1 MRTFS
6 YYDVNIYSMEIANFL
21 YGIGLE
27 LKTKYTPDG
36 SPAPVKQ
43 YAQLLE
49 KLQYKNVELRTFDSN
64 TISDMIMKWLPVWTV
79 GGPANNEH
87 ATHAWLIDGLCKQTR
102 TVEQYSGLI
111 FVAKYNQSRTLYH

>member
-1 MRTFS
+1 
-6 YYDVNIYSMEIANFL
+6 MEIAEFPL
-21 YGIGLE
+21 WHRAGIKDKVYAGR
-27 LKTKYTPDG
+27 KSCT
-36 SPAPVKQ
+36 SKQ

-111 FVAKYNQSRTLYH
+111 FVAKYNQSRTLYQL